1 MKLPQWMEDL
11 WQEAQPS
18 RQQEFSQDLQW
29 SSEAK
34 RILEDPLIVRFF
46 AITEGQLYKKWIES
60 EPSQIKEREA
70 AYEMLYLTRK
80 FKEYLEQFLLNEE
93 YALQQLA
100 EMGKD
105 E

>member
-11 WQEAQPS
+11 WRDQEQE
-18 RQQEFSQDLQW
+18 RQHGFSQDLQL

-46 AITEGQLYKKWIES
+46 TITEGQLYKKWIES

-70 AYEMLYLTRK
+70 AWEMLYLTRR

-100 EMGKD
+100 EMGK
-105 E
+105 EE